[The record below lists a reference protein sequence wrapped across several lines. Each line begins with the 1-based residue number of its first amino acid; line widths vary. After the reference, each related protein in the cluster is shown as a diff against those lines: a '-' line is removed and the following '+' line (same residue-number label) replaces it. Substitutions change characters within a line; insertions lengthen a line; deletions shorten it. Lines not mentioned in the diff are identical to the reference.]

1 MKKMFFLCF
10 FLLIIS
16 ANLFALYEIGD
27 TVVDINFQETT
38 WVNGQAQYADKS
50 LKDLIS
56 NGKVVIIYF
65 FDITHQ

>member
-1 MKKMFFLCF
+1 MKKMLFLCF
-10 FLLIIS
+10 FLLIMS

-27 TVVDINFQETT
+27 TVADINFQETT
-38 WVNGQAQYADKS
+38 WTNGQAQYADKS
-50 LKDLIS
+50 VKDLIS